1 MAAKITPR
9 LIELAYEAA
18 LKSYWRR
25 NALRKFL
32 LASHVADSFL
42 ATWSDDESK
51 RDLLDRLFLKLQA
64 SDRGKAVIFQMA
76 RSLSEQTTFPDLRN
90 WEDSDQ
96 KIHEAYKAVQEL
108 KIYLK
113 LQDFL
118 PNPSSALCECR
129 YIPLL
134 PVENLINEPIHR
146 QLNFYTSLLLNMV
159 QTVLPSDRLQR
170 ELHMLS
176 YKPPFYHQLI
186 QTPKIFFLNV

>member
-51 RDLLDRLFLKLQA
+51 RDLLDRLFPKLQA

-108 KIYLK
+108 KVYLK
-113 LQDFL
+113 LQDEEIK
-118 PNPSSALCECR
+118 SEREREAAKKRARE
-129 YIPLL
+129 
-134 PVENLINEPIHR
+134 HR
-146 QLNFYTSLLLNMV
+146 ASVGCAPRTN
-159 QTVLPSDRLQR
+159 
-170 ELHMLS
+170 
-176 YKPPFYHQLI
+176 
-186 QTPKIFFLNV
+186 